1 MFKHIIAV
9 VDDDE
14 STRKSTTLLI
24 ESFGYRAV
32 GFESAEALLKSSQ
45 LHDISCLIIDVR
57 LSGINGL
64 QLQSHLAA
72 AGHKIPVI
80 FITASEDAAS
90 RRRAIQTGA
99 VALIARGVILSNDG
113 VFEPPPLEPCEPISM
128 PISNPTLKD
137 TIRQRI
143 LAACQS
149 ANWQLGGP
157 RGAAARL
164 GLQRTTLFYMMK
176 RLGIARPAATGRTES
191 RSSTGISFAVS
202 ESHR

>member
-14 STRKSTTLLI
+14 PTRKSTTLLI
-24 ESFGYRAV
+24 ESFGHRAA
-32 GFESAEALLKSSQ
+32 GFESTEALLMSSQ
-45 LHDISCLIIDVR
+45 LHEISCLIIDVR
-57 LSGINGL
+57 LPGINVL

-72 AGHKIPVI
+72 AGYKIPII
-80 FITASEDAAS
+80 FITAAEDAAS
-90 RRRAIQTGA
+90 RRHAIRAGA

-113 VFEPPPLEPCEPISM
+113 TFEPPPLERSAPISM

-137 TIRQRI
+137 TIRREI
-143 LAACQS
+143 LAACQH

-164 GLQRTTLFYMMK
+164 GLARTTLFHMMK
-176 RLGIARPAATGRTES
+176 RFGIARRPADHGQD
-191 RSSTGISFAVS
+191 
-202 ESHR
+202 